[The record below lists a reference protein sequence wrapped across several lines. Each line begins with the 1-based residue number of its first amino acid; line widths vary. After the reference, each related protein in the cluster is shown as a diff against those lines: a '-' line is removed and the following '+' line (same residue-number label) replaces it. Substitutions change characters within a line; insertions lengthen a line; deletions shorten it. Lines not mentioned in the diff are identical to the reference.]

1 MDQKKKKYLKIF
13 KNLKKINL
21 YLGFGKRKF
30 ENIFNLYLANYKFIH
45 YKYDDRSQAF
55 FLI

>member
-1 MDQKKKKYLKIF
+1 MDQKKKYLKIF

-21 YLGFGKRKF
+21 HLGCGKRKF
-30 ENIFNLYLANYKFIH
+30 EIIFNLYLANYKFIH